1 MLPNTAD
8 KTYFSESVLWICH
21 SHVLRL
27 PSVFPSITRISTL
40 FIGDVDE
47 LLASLDCGDRLLLLH
62 TEHAHI
68 HETSVQS
75 QTIWNQRSCFGI
87 HVYFHTSFLHQE
99 HVVCMYTL
107 VIVSSQVE
115 LFALSWAYLC
125 WVTLSIPLS
134 SLHGVHTFWAQLN

>member
-1 MLPNTAD
+1 MELFQYFTVIECFAISREYLPVWCPILHII
-8 KTYFSESVLWICH
+8 YFSESVLWICY

-27 PSVFPSITRISTL
+27 PSLFPFITRISAL

-99 HVVCMYTL
+99 HGW
-107 VIVSSQVE
+107 IGPKQDWRSSEIPISTIQVKVDK
-115 LFALSWAYLC
+115 S
-125 WVTLSIPLS
+125 
-134 SLHGVHTFWAQLN
+134 